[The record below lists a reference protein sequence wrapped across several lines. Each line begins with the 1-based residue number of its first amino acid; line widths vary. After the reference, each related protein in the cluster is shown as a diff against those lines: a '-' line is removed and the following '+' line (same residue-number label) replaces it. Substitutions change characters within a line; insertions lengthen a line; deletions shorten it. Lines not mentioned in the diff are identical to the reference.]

1 MKEDRH
7 NRLVAA
13 ITINAVLLIAVLAAI
28 LIYQLVNIGIL
39 TAREKKI
46 KSELDTY
53 TQKIDN
59 TNRSLEYYK
68 SKGYLIDKAY
78 EYGFVY
84 KDAK

>member
-28 LIYQLVNIGIL
+28 LIYQLVNIGLL
-39 TAREKKI
+39 TARRNKM
-46 KSELDTY
+46 KSELETY
-53 TQKIDN
+53 NQKIESTD
-59 TNRSLEYYK
+59 RSLEYYK
-68 SKGYLIDKAY
+68 SKDYLLDKSY